1 MLAQMNGHRRARIE
15 AGVNPRFLC
24 QSAELNRAQRLRYQD
39 IDPKGASSHASQY
52 IVCSSRP
59 LALLLPLTAHADWP
73 KGEREK
79 YMAQCTE
86 AATPQIGPAAAKAH
100 CACGA
105 DAIKSYPAADIQA
118 LMDNKATPQLQQKA
132 LGEIAKC
139 KADNKAKK

>member
-1 MLAQMNGHRRARIE
+1 MR
-15 AGVNPRFLC
+15 
-24 QSAELNRAQRLRYQD
+24 LNTLFAVV
-39 IDPKGASSHASQY
+39 A
-52 IVCSSRP
+52 P

-86 AATPQIGPAAAKAH
+86 TATPQIGRAAAKAH

-105 DAIKSYPAADIQA
+105 DAIKSYPASDIQA

-139 KADNKAKK
+139 KAENKAKK